1 MKRRKEN
8 SEDEGVDED
17 EGPTLKRSRGNG
29 SDTALNGGGGK
40 DVQVEASALTKR
52 SSQRGSIV
60 SEKPETNVVS
70 QGINEA
76 SNNNEIGDS
85 GEGESQAKAEA
96 EPAVA
101 TPKRGRPRKILDS
114 MQVNGITPTKIPNG
128 RRHFS
133 TPSKVINFTDIST
146 PNNETPTLKRNV
158 NRSARKKATRSLI
171 ERITRGS
178 VSDCDEDEEDIAQNI
193 YDEDE
198 DEEIGIDT
206 LGVPETPS
214 KRKGRQK
221 GMKTRAK
228 SPSPSLH
235 DLPPHEK
242 YFFQNRPGRVKTS
255 DNNLSSLLLLDHEE
269 YFYLIRKFKDPN
281 TPSRKVLQ
289 ELHAKSFNQW
299 QFELSQNFNICIYG
313 YGSKRSLLM
322 RFTDHI
328 YKHSA
333 DRENRKIVVV
343 NGYVHNLTIR
353 DVLNTVAS
361 ALSGPGQKIGSQPAE
376 MLQHVITMLEEDN
389 SQQITVIIHS
399 IDRLPLRRPATQA
412 ILSRFASHS
421 QVNLI
426 ASADHP
432 NFPLLWDSSLRS
444 TYNFLFHNCTT
455 FEPYSAEVD
464 VVDEV
469 NELLGRS
476 GRRVGGK
483 EGVSFVLK
491 SLPENAKNLF
501 RVLISEQLVAM
512 DENVGSTAEEEEDGD
527 EKRPNHTRKS
537 EIGVEYRVLYQKA
550 CEEFICSNEMAFRT
564 LLKEFHDHQMV
575 TSRKDVLGAEML
587 SVPFRKEELE
597 TILEDIM
604 S

>member
-1 MKRRKEN
+1 N
-8 SEDEGVDED
+8 
-17 EGPTLKRSRGNG
+17 GN
-29 SDTALNGGGGK
+29 
-40 DVQVEASALTKR
+40 
-52 SSQRGSIV
+52 
-60 SEKPETNVVS
+60 
-70 QGINEA
+70 
-76 SNNNEIGDS
+76 
-85 GEGESQAKAEA
+85 
-96 EPAVA
+96 
-101 TPKRGRPRKILDS
+101 
-114 MQVNGITPTKIPNG
+114 TPTKTPNG
-128 RRHFS
+128 KTLFS
-133 TPSKVINFTDIST
+133 TPSKTINFTDIGT
-146 PNNETPTLKRNV
+146 PNNETPTLKRNI
-158 NRSARKKATRSLI
+158 NRSARKKATKSLI
-171 ERITRGS
+171 ERITCGNA
-178 VSDCDEDEEDIAQNI
+178 SDDDEEEEVIAQNI

-198 DEEIGIDT
+198 DEETGIDT
-206 LGVPETPS
+206 PGVPETPS

-221 GMKTRAK
+221 GTKTRAK

-235 DLPPHEK
+235 DLPPYEK

-255 DNNLSSLLLLDHEE
+255 DNNLSSLSLLDHEE
-269 YFYLIRKFKDPN
+269 YFNLVRNFKDPQA
-281 TPSRKVLQ
+281 PSRKALQ

-322 RFTDHI
+322 RFADHI
-328 YKHSA
+328 YKSSA
-333 DRENRKIVVV
+333 NKGNQKIVVV

-361 ALSGPGQKIGSQPAE
+361 AVSGPGHKIGSQPAE
-376 MLQHVITMLEEDN
+376 MLEHVSMMLEEDN
-389 SQQITVIIHS
+389 SQQITVIVHS

-412 ILSRFASHS
+412 IISRLASHP
-421 QVNLI
+421 QVNFI
-426 ASADHP
+426 TSADHP
-432 NFPLLWDSSLRS
+432 NFPLLWDSALRS

-512 DENVGSTAEEEEDGD
+512 DENIGGIAEEEDD
-527 EKRPNHTRKS
+527 DDDNEKRLNNARKS
-537 EIGVEYRVLYQKA
+537 EVGVEYRVLYQKA

-575 TSRKDVLGAEML
+575 TSRKDVLGTEML